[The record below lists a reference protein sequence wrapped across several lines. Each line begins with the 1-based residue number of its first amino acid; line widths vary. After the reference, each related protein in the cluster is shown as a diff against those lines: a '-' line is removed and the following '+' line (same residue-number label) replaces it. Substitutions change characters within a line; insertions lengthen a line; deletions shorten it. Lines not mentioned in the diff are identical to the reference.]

1 MKVVLKSVSGESI
14 TVQVHPQDTIGD
26 LKNRIQTQ
34 MGIPFDFNQLKI
46 QGKPLTDDTLVVE
59 YFSIGGDK
67 KPRESPSEQPRWDL
81 PPLEC
86 AVPGCENSKSTT
98 PDRSFFRFPI
108 HTANRCQHWVV
119 ACRRTDLID
128 KAPAF
133 LNHHYAICSDHFSL
147 DQFTN
152 STRKVLKRKAVPN
165 TFSWQTNE
173 TEEFIGSSVLDSDP
187 LQINESTPVMVKIE
201 PADMSVSTP
210 ITLLSGNVPVNSM
223 DGPNAENM
231 DDIVSDDNGGGGDE
245 DDDEEE
251 EDDDDDDDDD
261 DEGLDAEDE
270 YEEEDDPNVTH
281 PGLLC
286 RLCANSVSDPVFIF
300 SENSTDMELA
310 AKINI
315 CLPITVKRTDPLPKQ
330 LCPQCR
336 TKLDAYHEFAEV
348 CVQADEKLR
357 LLIKKKNFKVLRRGA
372 QEATGLIAA
381 SSQKKQE
388 DNKHLLK
395 NNNLQSKAS
404 KGPNGL
410 KLVGSDYCCPLCV
423 EGCMTQD
430 VDSDPD
436 VMFDGMHQKREL
448 VRAFRRKARH
458 LRNAPGLMP
467 GIKMEADDSATDGDD
482 FDEDSSETT
491 EAEVDGEG
499 SQEADGTMSDLNST
513 VGVYATFVS
522 NTDNLWNDDEVDDE
536 KSDLGTEC
544 SYPMSET
551 DTLASIPE
559 EMEIEMQLEDGR
571 NEVIHLERDTT
582 CRLCGEPFPALE
594 PALEHSKVHSDESGN
609 PCALCD
615 LAFLSVDDL
624 LEHFKEHR
632 EEELNR
638 RRRALNR
645 LQCETCGRRFNKGST
660 MERHQCAVVAK
671 SKEKRAFRCLQC
683 KKAYTSEDRLLFH
696 QQFHE
701 GAPENLCIPCGKD
714 FESESALYH
723 HSRSIHQQEK
733 SFACDTCGK
742 RFHSASKLKTHMNF
756 HTGDRPYP
764 CKVCDKKF
772 VDKETLTDH
781 MAVHV
786 NVKPYQCEH
795 CGTFCG
801 RKHLLKKH
809 LALFHGEQTNK
820 KRTPSLIHY
829 ECKICQETFTT
840 SSEVVLHRTRHW
852 VVQEGQSVDPSKV
865 HICEYCGDVFS
876 HGNSLGKHRREV
888 HPDEQP
894 YVCSICGSTAG
905 TLYEAREHRRTH
917 TNQEDISEPEVGK
930 KRRRKHS
937 LVPKLYFCDE
947 CGKGFMSERPFQ
959 KHLRSHQARQE
970 KNLMCDVCHKKF
982 AEKQRLLEHMQ
993 IHTGIKPYEC
1003 SVCGRRFSQTSSM
1016 YTHALIHTGEKP
1028 HSCDLCGRGFRIKA
1042 DRDNHRRTHTGEK
1055 PYKCEWCGQQFRTG
1069 QVYYQHRMIH
1079 TGERR
1084 FPCDVCG
1091 KAFKRSHT
1099 LVVHKRIHTGEKPN
1113 VCDICGKCFRQRSD
1127 MRKHRNLHAPTQP

>member
-14 TVQVHPQDTIGD
+14 TVQVHAQDTVGD

-59 YFSIGGDK
+59 YFSPASDK
-67 KPRESPSEQPRWDL
+67 KTREPVSDQGRWDI

-86 AVPGCENSKSTT
+86 AVPGCGNSKSSS

-108 HTANRCQHWVV
+108 HTANRHVLQYLQ
-119 ACRRTDLID
+119 ALTCRRTDLID

-133 LNHHYAICSDHFSL
+133 LNHHYAICSDHFAL

-152 STRKVLKRKAVPN
+152 ASRKVLKRKAVPSIF
-165 TFSWQTNE
+165 TWH
-173 TEEFIGSSVLDSDP
+173 TEDSSEFITPDVLQPDTM
-187 LQINESTPVMVKIE
+187 QINESTPVMVKME
-201 PADMSVSTP
+201 PSDVSTSSP
-210 ITLLSGNVPVNSM
+210 ITLLSGDMPVVSM
-223 DGPNAENM
+223 DVSGSVTTENM
-231 DDIVSDDNGGGGDE
+231 MGDIISDD
-245 DDDEEE
+245 
-251 EDDDDDDDDD
+251 EDDDDD
-261 DEGLDAEDE
+261 GIDAEDE
-270 YEEEDDPNVTH
+270 FELEDDSDIVH

-286 RLCANSVSDPVFIF
+286 RLCANSVTDPVYIF
-300 SENSTDMELA
+300 SENGKDLELA

-330 LCPQCR
+330 LCVDCKS
-336 TKLDAYHEFAEV
+336 KLDEYHEFAEV
-348 CVQADEKLR
+348 CVQAEEKLR
-357 LLIKKKNFKVLRRGA
+357 LLTKKKNFKVLKRGTKESTGVLPNA
-372 QEATGLIAA
+372 EAHVIAA
-381 SSQKKQE
+381 DQNGAE
-388 DNKHLLK
+388 ENGLK
-395 NNNLQSKAS
+395 PSKALN
-404 KGPNGL
+404 PL
-410 KLVGSDYCCPLCV
+410 KLVGSEYCCPLCV
-423 EGCMTQD
+423 EGSMTQD
-430 VDSDPD
+430 VDSEPD
-436 VMFDGMHQKREL
+436 VEFDGMHQKREL

-458 LRNAPGLMP
+458 LRNVPGLMP
-467 GIKMEADDSATDGDD
+467 GMKAEDSASEEED
-482 FDEDSSETT
+482 FDEDDDSSETT
-491 EAEVDGEG
+491 EAEGDGEG
-499 SQEADGTMSDLNST
+499 SQEADGIIAELNST
-513 VGVYATFVS
+513 AGVYATFVG
-522 NTDNLWNDDEVDDE
+522 NTDELWNEDDD

-544 SYPMSET
+544 SYPMSESEN
-551 DTLASIPE
+551 LASIPE
-559 EMEIEMQLEDGR
+559 EMEIQMQLEDGR
-571 NEVIHLERDTT
+571 HEVIQIERDTV
-582 CRLCGEPFPALE
+582 CRHCGEPFPALE
-594 PALEHSKVHSDESGN
+594 PALEHSKVHADVDGN

-615 LAFLSVDDL
+615 LAFESADDL

-645 LQCETCGRRFNKGST
+645 LQCETCGRRFNKETT
-660 MERHQCAVVAK
+660 MEKHQCAVVAK

-683 KKAYTSEDRLLFH
+683 KKAFTSEDRLLFH
-696 QQFHE
+696 QQFHD
-701 GAPENLCIPCGKD
+701 GAPVNLCIPCGKM
-714 FESESALYH
+714 FETESALYH
-723 HSRSIHQQEK
+723 HSRNVHQREK
-733 SFACDTCGK
+733 PFVCETCGK
-742 RFHSASKLKTHMNF
+742 RFHSNARLKTHMNF
-756 HTGDRPYP
+756 HTGDRPFP
-764 CKVCDKKF
+764 CKMCDKKF
-772 VDKETLTDH
+772 MDKDTLMSH
-781 MAVHV
+781 MVVHM

-795 CGTFCG
+795 CGTYCG

-809 LALFHGEQTNK
+809 LALFHGEQINK

-852 VVQEGQSVDPSKV
+852 VVQEGQAVDPSKV

-876 HGNSLGKHRREV
+876 HGNSLGKHRREM

-930 KRRRKHS
+930 KKRRKHS
-937 LVPKLYFCDE
+937 LIPKLYFCDE
-947 CGKGFMSERPFQ
+947 CGKGFMSERPYQ

-970 KNLMCDVCHKKF
+970 KNLMCQVCHKKF

-1127 MRKHRNLHAPTQP
+1127 MRKHRNLHGTTQP

>member
-14 TVQVHPQDTIGD
+14 TVQVHAQDTVGD

-59 YFSIGGDK
+59 YFSPAADK
-67 KPRESPSEQPRWDL
+67 KTREPVPDQGRWDI

-86 AVPGCENSKSTT
+86 AVPGCGNSKSST

-133 LNHHYAICSDHFSL
+133 LNHHYAICSDHFAL

-152 STRKVLKRKAVPN
+152 ASRKVLKRKAIPSIFTWHSEESN
-165 TFSWQTNE
+165 
-173 TEEFIGSSVLDSDP
+173 EFITPDALHSDSI
-187 LQINESTPVMVKIE
+187 QINESTPVMVKME
-201 PADMSVSTP
+201 PVDVGTSSP
-210 ITLLSGNVPVNSM
+210 ITLLSADMPVVSM
-223 DGPNAENM
+223 DVSGSVSAENIM
-231 DDIVSDDNGGGGDE
+231 GDIISDDEE
-245 DDDEEE
+245 DDDE
-251 EDDDDDDDDD
+251 
-261 DEGLDAEDE
+261 GMDAEDE
-270 YEEEDDPNVTH
+270 FELDDDSDTIH

-286 RLCANSVSDPVFIF
+286 RLCANTVSDPVYIF
-300 SENSTDMELA
+300 SENGKDLELA

-315 CLPITVKRTDPLPKQ
+315 CLPVTVKRTDPLPKQ
-330 LCPQCR
+330 LCVDCKS
-336 TKLDAYHEFAEV
+336 KLDEYHEFAEV
-348 CVQADEKLR
+348 CVQAEEKLR
-357 LLIKKKNFKVLRRGA
+357 LLTKKKNFKVLKRGTK
-372 QEATGLIAA
+372 ETTGVVPNAHTPLHNENDQNGAD
-381 SSQKKQE
+381 E
-388 DNKHLLK
+388 ND
-395 NNNLQSKAS
+395 LQSKSS
-404 KGPNGL
+404 KAPTSL
-410 KLVGSDYCCPLCV
+410 RLVGSDYCCPLCV
-423 EGCMTQD
+423 EGSMTQD
-430 VDSDPD
+430 VDSEPD
-436 VMFDGMHQKREL
+436 VEFDGMHQKREL

-467 GIKMEADDSATDGDD
+467 GMKIEDSEEEEED
-482 FDEDSSETT
+482 FDEDDDSSETT
-491 EAEVDGEG
+491 EAEGDGEG
-499 SQEADGTMSDLNST
+499 SQEADGIIAELNT
-513 VGVYATFVS
+513 TAGVYATFVG
-522 NTDNLWNDDEVDDE
+522 NTDDLWNDDDD

-544 SYPMSET
+544 SYPMSDSEN
-551 DTLASIPE
+551 LASIPE
-559 EMEIEMQLEDGR
+559 EMEIQMQLEDGR
-571 NEVIHLERDTT
+571 HEVIQIERDTI
-582 CRLCGEPFPALE
+582 CRHCGEPFPALE
-594 PALEHSKVHSDESGN
+594 PALEHSKVHADVNSN

-615 LAFLSVDDL
+615 LAFESIEDL

-645 LQCETCGRRFNKGST
+645 LQCETCGRRFNKETT
-660 MERHQCAVVAK
+660 MEKHQCAVVAK

-696 QQFHE
+696 QQFHD
-701 GAPENLCIPCGKD
+701 GAPANLCIPCGKM
-714 FESESALYH
+714 FETESALYH
-723 HSRSIHQQEK
+723 HSRSVHQREK
-733 SFACDTCGK
+733 PFVCETCGK
-742 RFHSASKLKTHMNF
+742 RFHSNARLKTHMNF
-756 HTGDRPYP
+756 HTGDRPFP
-764 CKVCDKKF
+764 CKMCDKKF
-772 VDKETLTDH
+772 MDKDTLMSH
-781 MAVHV
+781 MVVHM

-795 CGTFCG
+795 CGTYCG

-809 LALFHGEQTNK
+809 LALFHGEQINK

-852 VVQEGQSVDPSKV
+852 VVQEGQAVDPSKV

-876 HGNSLGKHRREV
+876 HGNSLGKHRREM

-917 TNQEDISEPEVGK
+917 TNQEDISEPE
-930 KRRRKHS
+930 
-937 LVPKLYFCDE
+937 
-947 CGKGFMSERPFQ
+947 
-959 KHLRSHQARQE
+959 
-970 KNLMCDVCHKKF
+970 
-982 AEKQRLLEHMQ
+982 
-993 IHTGIKPYEC
+993 
-1003 SVCGRRFSQTSSM
+1003 
-1016 YTHALIHTGEKP
+1016 
-1028 HSCDLCGRGFRIKA
+1028 
-1042 DRDNHRRTHTGEK
+1042 
-1055 PYKCEWCGQQFRTG
+1055 
-1069 QVYYQHRMIH
+1069 VYYQHRMIH

-1113 VCDICGKCFRQRSD
+1113 ICDICGKCFRQRSD
-1127 MRKHRNLHAPTQP
+1127 MRKHRNLHGTTQS

>member
-26 LKNRIQTQ
+26 LKSRIQNQ

-59 YFSIGGDK
+59 YFSLAADR
-67 KPRESPSEQPRWDL
+67 KPREAPTEQARWDI

-86 AVPGCENSKSTT
+86 AVPGCDNSKSTT

-108 HTANRCQHWVV
+108 HTANRCQHWTV

-133 LNHHYAICSDHFSL
+133 LNHHYAICSDHFAL

-152 STRKVLKRKAVPN
+152 SSRKVLKRKAVPSI
-165 TFSWQTNE
+165 FSWQGEEGNDFIA
-173 TEEFIGSSVLDSDP
+173 TEVLNSDAI
-187 LQINESTPVMVKIE
+187 QINESTPVMVKME
-201 PADMSVSTP
+201 PVDVGAANP
-210 ITLLSGNVPVNSM
+210 ITLLSADMPMVSM
-223 DGPNAENM
+223 DGSSAGSGNGNIM
-231 DDIVSDDNGGGGDE
+231 DDVIS
-245 DDDEEE
+245 
-251 EDDDDDDDDD
+251 DDD
-261 DEGLDAEDE
+261 DEDEDDGMDAE
-270 YEEEDDPNVTH
+270 EEFEDEDDTDIVH

-286 RLCANSVSDPVFIF
+286 RLCANSVSEPVYIF
-300 SENSTDMELA
+300 NENCKELELA

-330 LCPQCR
+330 LCVECK
-336 TKLDAYHEFAEV
+336 TKLDSYHEFAEV
-348 CVQADEKLR
+348 CVQAEEKLR
-357 LLIKKKNFKVLRRGA
+357 QLTKQKNFKVLKRDT
-372 QEATGLIAA
+372 QEATGLVPNC
-381 SSQKKQE
+381 SETKN
-388 DNKHLLK
+388 DNNGEGSNVDLNLK
-395 NNNLQSKAS
+395 RANSN
-404 KGPNGL
+404 PL
-410 KLVGSDYCCPLCV
+410 KLIGSDYCCPLCV

-430 VDSDPD
+430 VDSEPD
-436 VMFDGMHQKREL
+436 VQYDGLHQKREL

-458 LRNAPGLMP
+458 LRNAPGLVP
-467 GIKMEADDSATDGDD
+467 GIKMEVFDSASDDDLDDDDSSD
-482 FDEDSSETT
+482 TT
-491 EAEVDGEG
+491 EAEGDGEG
-499 SQEADGTMSDLNST
+499 SQEADGIISDLNST
-513 VGVYATFVS
+513 AGVYATFVG
-522 NTDNLWNDDEVDDE
+522 NTNDLWNDDDD

-544 SYPMSET
+544 SYPMSDSEN
-551 DTLASIPE
+551 LASIPE
-559 EMEIEMQLEDGR
+559 EMEIQMQMEDGR
-571 NEVIHLERDTT
+571 QEIIQIERDTT
-582 CRLCGEPFPALE
+582 CRHCGEPFPALE
-594 PALEHSKVHSDESGN
+594 PALEHSKVHAEVNSN

-615 LAFLSVDDL
+615 LAFEAVDDL

-645 LQCETCGRRFNKGST
+645 LQCETCGRRFNKEST
-660 MERHQCAVVAK
+660 MEKHQCAVVAK

-696 QQFHE
+696 QQFHD
-701 GAPENLCIPCGKD
+701 GAPSNLCIPCGKMFD
-714 FESESALYH
+714 SESALYH
-723 HSRSIHQQEK
+723 HARSVHQRERP
-733 SFACDTCGK
+733 FACETCNK
-742 RFHSASKLKTHMNF
+742 RFHSAARLKTHMNL
-756 HTGDRPYP
+756 HTGDRPFA
-764 CKVCDKKF
+764 CKMCDKKF
-772 VDKETLTDH
+772 MDKDTLSSH
-781 MAVHV
+781 MVVHM

-795 CGTFCG
+795 CGTYCG

-809 LALFHGEQTNK
+809 LAMFHGEQMSK

-852 VVQEGQSVDPSKV
+852 VVQEGQAVDPTKV

-894 YVCSICGSTAG
+894 YVCSICGATAG

-917 TNQEDISEPEVGK
+917 TNQEDISEPEAGK

-947 CGKGFMSERPFQ
+947 CGKGFMSERPYQ

-970 KNLMCDVCHKKF
+970 KNMMCQVCHKKF
-982 AEKQRLLEHMQ
+982 AERQRLLEHMQ

-1028 HSCDLCGRGFRIKA
+1028 HTCDLCGRGFRIKA

-1113 VCDICGKCFRQRSD
+1113 ACDICGKCFRQRSD

>member
-14 TVQVHPQDTIGD
+14 TVQVHPEDTIGD
-26 LKNRIQTQ
+26 LKSRIQTQ

-59 YFSIGGDK
+59 YFSLAADRK
-67 KPRESPSEQPRWDL
+67 SRDSPSDQGRWEL

-86 AVPGCENSKSTT
+86 AVPGCGNSKSST

-108 HTANRCQHWVV
+108 HTANRCQHWVLS
-119 ACRRTDLID
+119 CRRTDLLD

-133 LNHHYAICSDHFSL
+133 LNHHYAICSDHFAS

-152 STRKVLKRKAVPN
+152 SSRKVLKRKAIPSLFTWPSESEVD
-165 TFSWQTNE
+165 
-173 TEEFIGSSVLDSDP
+173 TEFMTADLPTDSIQMDDA
-187 LQINESTPVMVKIE
+187 TPVMVKMETIDGSSSS
-201 PADMSVSTP
+201 PL
-210 ITLLSGNVPVNSM
+210 TLLPGDVSVVNVHGTTSDDPENI
-223 DGPNAENM
+223 AE
-231 DDIVSDDNGGGGDE
+231 DIVSDDDE
-245 DDDEEE
+245 DDDDEDDGMDPEEE
-251 EDDDDDDDDD
+251 FDVYDDS
-261 DEGLDAEDE
+261 EIA
-270 YEEEDDPNVTH
+270 H

-286 RLCANSVSDPVFIF
+286 RLCATPVTDPVYIF
-300 SENSTDMELA
+300 SENGKDMELA

-330 LCPQCR
+330 LCTECR
-336 TKLDAYHEFAEV
+336 TKLDGYHEFAEV
-348 CVQADEKLR
+348 CVQAEEKLR
-357 LLIKKKNFKVLRRGA
+357 LLTKKKNFKVLKRGTK
-372 QEATGLIAA
+372 EATGVVLNSSTTLIN
-381 SSQKKQE
+381 SVPEETKSPFQ
-388 DNKHLLK
+388 LI
-395 NNNLQSKAS
+395 SKIDGTP
-404 KGPNGL
+404 KPL

-423 EGCMTQD
+423 EGSMTQD

-436 VMFDGMHQKREL
+436 VQFDGMHQKREL

-458 LRNAPGLMP
+458 LRNAPGLLP
-467 GIKMEADDSATDGDD
+467 GMKMEADYSGSDDEDEEDDDSSDTSEAEGEGEGNQDTDGMIP
-482 FDEDSSETT
+482 E
-491 EAEVDGEG
+491 
-499 SQEADGTMSDLNST
+499 LNST
-513 VGVYATFVS
+513 RGVYATFVS
-522 NTDNLWNDDEVDDE
+522 NTDELWNDDDD
-536 KSDLGTEC
+536 KSELGTEC
-544 SYPMSET
+544 SYPMSDPET
-551 DTLASIPE
+551 NSNLPHD
-559 EMEIEMQLEDGR
+559 MEIQMQLDDGR
-571 NEVIHLERDTT
+571 HEVIQIKTEIT
-582 CRLCGEPFPALE
+582 CRHCCEPFPALE
-594 PALEHSKVHSDESGN
+594 PALEHSKVHAEINNN

-615 LAFLSVDDL
+615 LIFQNVEDL

-645 LQCETCGRRFNKGST
+645 LQCETCGRRFNKEST
-660 MERHQCAVVAK
+660 MEKHQCAVVAK
-671 SKEKRAFRCLQC
+671 SKKRRAFRCLQC

-696 QQFHE
+696 QQFHD
-701 GAPENLCIPCGKD
+701 GAPANLCLPCGKVFD
-714 FESESALYH
+714 TESQLYH
-723 HSRSIHQQEK
+723 HTRSVHQRERP
-733 SFACDTCGK
+733 FACETCGK
-742 RFHSASKLKTHMNF
+742 TFHSAARLKNHMNI
-756 HTGDRPYP
+756 HTGIRPFP
-764 CKVCDKKF
+764 CKICDKKF
-772 VDKETLTDH
+772 MDKDTLMNH
-781 MAVHV
+781 MVVHM

-809 LALFHGEQTNK
+809 LALFHGEQMAK

-852 VVQEGQSVDPSKV
+852 VVQEGQTVDPSKV

-905 TLYEAREHRRTH
+905 TLYEAREHRKTH

-947 CGKGFMSERPFQ
+947 CGKGFMAERPYQ

-970 KNLMCDVCHKKF
+970 KNLMCEVCHKKF
-982 AEKQRLLEHMQ
+982 AERQRLLEHMQ

-1113 VCDICGKCFRQRSD
+1113 VCDICGKRFRQRSD